1 MVSVKFD
8 STLLLEPVNNAHLS
22 FLHVMPSFSLGCGKR
37 LVVGDNIFGLVSSR
51 EGWQRDDTGCQ
62 PCPGRENQFSLELS
76 KAGDA
81 TSFWEDYQDL
91 RQHKQFLLNL
101 QTRHSNSL
109 KVQN

>member
-8 STLLLEPVNNAHLS
+8 STLLLELVNNAELS
-22 FLHVMPSFSLGCGKR
+22 FLHVVSTFSLSSGKR
-37 LVVGDNIFGLVSSR
+37 LVLKCLAGIC
-51 EGWQRDDTGCQ
+51 DDTG
-62 PCPGRENQFSLELS
+62 CPGRENQLSLQLT